1 MKVVATGAGEQD
13 FNRLW
18 AAQAVSAF
26 GARIAREGLPI
37 AAVTTLAASPSA
49 LGLLAALTGLASMIL
64 GLSAG
69 GWVDRR
75 PRRGVL
81 IAMNLVR
88 AAALAVIP
96 LAALTGVLSLPMI
109 LASGTVIAGASTVF
123 IMAEHAILPGLVA
136 PDRLITANARLSAT
150 DSVAEIGGPA
160 LAGVL
165 FQVLT
170 APLAV
175 AATAGTWL
183 ASAIL
188 LLRIRGERPMEARP
202 GTPAEGLSFLSG
214 FRTTWAD
221 REVRVL
227 FLIQMAWGLTGGV
240 FGSLYVLFALR
251 TLQLPTGLLGLAI
264 ACGGIGALAGAAAGP
279 IVERRLGAGRTL
291 TLALLLGG
299 LVNLAIGLAPAGVK
313 GGMPVL
319 VATQFLGDLFGVTAM
334 ILMSSLR
341 QVRVDADH
349 LGRVSGVFQAG
360 TGGMTVVGA
369 LGAALLA
376 EVAGIRTAML
386 AAAALSLVLPLLCAA
401 SPLGRA
407 RLPSRG

>member
-1 MKVVATGAGEQD
+1 VKVAARGSEAKD

-64 GLSAG
+64 GVSAG

-96 LAALTGVLSLPMI
+96 LAALTGFLSLPMI

-165 FQVLT
+165 FQILT

-183 ASAIL
+183 ASALL

-299 LVNLAIGLAPAGVK
+299 LVNLAIGLAPEGLK
-313 GGMPVL
+313 GGMAVL

-376 EVAGIRTAML
+376 EAAGTRTAML
-386 AAAALSLVLPLLCAA
+386 AAAAMSLVLPLLCAA

-407 RLPSRG
+407 RLPTA